1 MLREGMSFVEYQS
14 NMVSLAKNI
23 AMTTQE
29 MVGKAGVNPSDLGRL
44 ANQLTRDYDLLASNS
59 ANAAA
64 TSNSQDVS
72 WMIRNNVKAVLKVVR
87 IKKIINVRNINEF
100 TLTILEGA
108 IKYMHWHH
116 YNYTSVPIHFQPNVV
131 VVDVFGHVCVMSK
144 LVYRYIENECFVSR
158 IST

>member
-1 MLREGMSFVEYQS
+1 MNDSNGVRFNILFSVSLLQTDEQVMLREGMSFVEYQS

-72 WMIRNNVKAVLKVVR
+72 CMTRNNVKAVLKALR
-87 IKKIINVRNINEF
+87 IKKIINVKEYFNKF

-108 IKYMHWHH
+108 IKCMH
-116 YNYTSVPIHFQPNVV
+116 
-131 VVDVFGHVCVMSK
+131 
-144 LVYRYIENECFVSR
+144 
-158 IST
+158 

>member
-1 MLREGMSFVEYQS
+1 MNDSNGVRFNILFSLCLLQTDEQVMLREGMSFVEYQS

-72 WMIRNNVKAVLKVVR
+72 
-87 IKKIINVRNINEF
+87 
-100 TLTILEGA
+100 
-108 IKYMHWHH
+108 
-116 YNYTSVPIHFQPNVV
+116 
-131 VVDVFGHVCVMSK
+131 
-144 LVYRYIENECFVSR
+144 
-158 IST
+158 